1 MNEKTG
7 KHGAKSAR
15 DAGSRP
21 LEQLADSPSQI
32 FTQAAGMTGLSYD
45 LNPRT
50 GLLQASMVLGQLS
63 YGIQAPVGFAYVV
76 YLGATNYYRLSASDA
91 QSPTLAREAFGFNVP
106 LINPWGSGKMH
117 LSDGTVDTLMNL
129 AGNEPTLQYHR
140 LNDMKIQ
147 RVSGAGRS
155 GFQVT
160 YKSGAV
166 EYYNADGV
174 ILRRCMPSGFWL
186 DFEIEQSPAQNRYRL
201 KSVKSNNASSSALN
215 ITHGDVA
222 DISGTVKEGRSTI
235 DVVQTLDGQSMATQ
249 CVLRHTQWSP
259 ADNQYLNAYV
269 EKISLPNDPDRWI
282 EFAYRDF
289 GSESNRGMVLE
300 KIVAP
305 TGEYLRVKAWGTAKY
320 YDDPSATPP
329 VSVTYPVVTTL
340 EEGNQKGTQEA
351 DPRTITYTY
360 SPDSNCTGYYPGRSA
375 PLPDQDN
382 CILITNGAYTYS
394 SKASYLDRT
403 IETTYNRFHLPV
415 KQTTVEKKQADGSCY
430 AIEVSYTYPLKAGDI
445 SSQPA
450 EFALWERMT
459 TTYLEYATDGTKKN
473 ERTVLDQRSFDQYG
487 NPLELTQSSGIQ
499 QIFAYYPIDS
509 TEAVGCPP
517 SPLFV
522 RFVRQVETFPNAA
535 SAIQPPK
542 QTTESTY
549 TRINGIPY
557 TDSITGNPVSP
568 YMVLEKESKANG
580 VVMGQYQYLSTAPSN
595 PPSNPMDP
603 MLILNGVQSQS
614 SVTSTLGSGADS
626 VTLTNTSI
634 SAWSVTSQADGGLR
648 VTCEQRSMA
657 QKGNDPAQGALGGTV
672 RFNPSLGRVLEERA
686 PTGAI
691 TRYEYNGRNWLIKK
705 TAYAD
710 TPYQEI
716 ETYDFKYWAPVFA
729 DDAST
734 PAVDLG
740 VWANRS
746 EVTYPNGRKE
756 YQYLDRDGLLIY
768 VGHADSNQYNEIS
781 QVTRY
786 NREGPAPVVA
796 ESLAIDYVGAL
807 KDQPI
812 QNRTLFAYRLFGLV
826 RTQYADGTAD
836 VVENNLAATPPYQ
849 QIRKGGQT
857 VDYKTE
863 YNDYGAVSRTSVTY
877 LEYESKPDSK
887 TTSATQLNEYD
898 GFGRLVKTTQPDA
911 YAVPVSFEYDQF
923 DRVTRQTCGTDVTTY
938 TYSAQIPIMN
948 ELSRIQA
955 SANGVSV
962 MDASREFDGFGRII
976 QQSEPGFEQTKPI
989 TKTLRYPDN
998 ENPQPES
1005 VTCNIGVIDYEY
1017 QHLTQMLLGTDYTRG
1032 TNAEAGP
1039 TARTYSYNPITKQ
1052 MSTCDAEA
1060 YDASG
1065 ATDQSTG
1072 YNWQYNAYGVETAF
1086 DATYKSGADH
1096 SASIQ
1101 YEYSKFSSFQE
1112 QATVQCDH
1120 RPAPYVTADF
1130 FGSDTGRLERR
1141 RIRRNTDPESNRAFY
1156 VDVVYEDDTNKPGT
1170 GEMEIISLWYNPGG
1184 IIIMQ
1189 VEFTYDQYGNEKSRE
1204 FFIYGPSGR
1213 TSVVVFSNETL
1224 FTGLEYTA
1232 STRWAASAGG
1242 GSELLSYNYMP
1253 QYQQLAEASHAGE
1266 SGADKEYA
1274 LSDHEFI
1281 GFYRFK
1287 DIEFK
1292 NSNGIVQEQALYQY
1306 QNDQI
1311 RSVNHVKEDGKSDY
1325 YRTFAPSYDGNGNV
1339 LTNRFRAYPFA
1350 LSVEEGRDEASTYD
1364 SCGYSPL
1371 NQLTSLAIIDGFV
1384 PPSGKELHSYSY
1396 FYDGLG
1402 QLIHTGPASGSGL
1415 GAGTITRIYDQ
1426 GALLGELGDPATD
1439 DVVQTL
1445 YLQVN
1450 GILLGR
1456 VLLKRDNSEELELF
1470 CTDESGS
1477 VRAVYRYRAGDANV
1491 PLSGTYY
1498 EYSDYGA
1505 RYAVQR
1511 GATDTAAPTDAA
1523 IREPLTAPDSAP
1535 VDCPSAAHVTASAKT
1550 SLLDVPI
1557 GFKGYQLDQ
1566 PSGCYVLGNGYRFY
1580 NPLLRAFY
1588 SPDGLSPFG
1597 KAGINRYQY
1606 CNLDPVNN
1614 SDPSGAWS
1622 WEDVDRAVR
1631 GGVFLWSWAQDPL
1644 RINYY
1649 ARNPGQAFKD
1659 VGQSIAQSDPA
1670 YQPDPNQSNYYIPK
1684 VARVFQHFG
1693 EGIDL
1698 AVFFGGNLLSAGA
1711 PLLSGWGAKAG
1722 GRVLVKGG
1730 PQTAIGEGRGM
1741 KIFMDFWG
1749 KSGNSKRLNISP
1761 AHGASDAPLAL
1772 TRRSNPIKQFIFGYK
1787 EHTADDVVNMLR
1799 SQYAAQLNDA
1809 KSIRILS
1816 CHSADSFNGTP
1827 SFGEQVHKLTGLP
1840 VKAFSG
1846 TVTTRR
1852 EVLYSGLPY
1861 ESVVKP
1867 TPGNPVNWKKVI
1879 FGMKPY

>member
-1 MNEKTG
+1 
-7 KHGAKSAR
+7 
-15 DAGSRP
+15 
-21 LEQLADSPSQI
+21 
-32 FTQAAGMTGLSYD
+32 
-45 LNPRT
+45 
-50 GLLQASMVLGQLS
+50 MVLGQLS

-657 QKGNDPAQGALGGTV
+657 QKGNDPVQAALGGTV

-877 LEYESKPDSK
+877 LEDESKPDSK

-976 QQSEPGFEQTKPI
+976 QQTEPGLDRSNKPQPI

-1039 TARTYSYNPITKQ
+1039 TARTYSYNPSTKQ
-1052 MSTCDAEA
+1052 MSACNAEA

-1065 ATDQSTG
+1065 AQDQSTG
-1072 YNWQYNAYGVETAF
+1072 YNWQYNAYGVETEF
-1086 DATYKSGADH
+1086 DATYKD
-1096 SASIQ
+1096 ASEGCAATIK

-1112 QATVQCDH
+1112 RASVQRD
-1120 RPAPYVTADF
+1120 RFSPGYTGYNVESF
-1130 FGSDTGRLERR
+1130 FDPMCGRMERR
-1141 RIRRNTDPESNRAFY
+1141 IFDCNADPGSGRGFY
-1156 VDVVYEDDTNKPGT
+1156 VVVSYMQDPKKPGA
-1170 GEMEIISLWYNPGG
+1170 GE
-1184 IIIMQ
+1184 
-1189 VEFTYDQYGNEKSRE
+1189 VERITVSYSPAGAMLMDVDFTYDQYGNEKSRE
-1204 FFIYGPSGR
+1204 FFIYGPNGR
-1213 TSVVVFSNETL
+1213 TSVASFSNKIR
-1224 FTGLEYTA
+1224 FTSQIY
-1232 STRWAASAGG
+1232 SAASKWGVPVEGG
-1242 GSELLSYNYMP
+1242 GDEELSYTYES
-1253 QYQQLAEASHAGE
+1253 QYQQLIGASHTGE
-1266 SGADKEYA
+1266 TGADHEYA
-1274 LSDHEFI
+1274 FSDYEMI

-1287 DIEFK
+1287 DVEFK
-1292 NSNGIVQEQALYQY
+1292 NANGHVVRSCEYKYI
-1306 QNDQI
+1306 NDQI
-1311 RSVNHVKEDGKSDY
+1311 VDAYHKGAGNPTDNYLSRKPIYDGSGNVSSSTGY
-1325 YRTFAPSYDGNGNV
+1325 TQAPSS
-1339 LTNRFRAYPFA
+1339 LA
-1350 LSVEEGRDEASTYD
+1350 ESTSEMYAFD
-1364 SCGYSPL
+1364 LCRYSPL
-1371 NQLTSLAIIDGFV
+1371 NQLTGLVISEVF
-1384 PPSGKELHSYSY
+1384 PPPQPLRYY
-1396 FYDGLG
+1396 AYRYDGLG
-1402 QLIHTGPASGSGL
+1402 QLIQTVPSSVNNRGE
-1415 GAGTITRIYDQ
+1415 GTVTRIYDQ
-1426 GALLGELGDPATD
+1426 GALLGELGDPAAD

-1456 VLLKRDNSEELELF
+1456 FLLKRDNRGELSEELELF
-1470 CTDESGS
+1470 CTEESGT
-1477 VRAVYRYRAGDANV
+1477 VRAVYRYVAGEPSV
-1491 PLSGTYY
+1491 PLAGARY

-1505 RYAVQR
+1505 RYVVAALPSRDIAPSGAIANESQRAVLPA
-1511 GATDTAAPTDAA
+1511 GAEVDP
-1523 IREPLTAPDSAP
+1523 PLADP
-1535 VDCPSAAHVTASAKT
+1535 VSAAAKT
-1550 SLLDVPI
+1550 SLLDAPI
-1557 GFKGYQLDQ
+1557 GFNGYLRD
-1566 PSGCYVLGNGYRFY
+1566 PVTGCYVLGNGYRFY
-1580 NPLLRAFY
+1580 NPLLRAFH

-1597 KAGINRYQY
+1597 EAGINRYQY

-1614 SDPSGAWS
+1614 SDPSGAAPAAGAEWQWYHYLYS
-1622 WEDVDRAVR
+1622 SIVYAAMATPLAAIAAPYAVR
-1631 GGVFLWSWAQDPL
+1631 ESLDIAAWSTSESHPKLSRTLTHTSEGIGLAQFFVGSMVGAAAGPMMGASRAGVGSAARIAMTSSRSPSMTSLLSRSTSMTSVSSARSSRGSPTRVLGRFLSTSARRSSDSDSLVFAGYHGSTASNAQSLKAGLRLGPMGTASGTERGPGFYLSPMRNMAQDFADSAAYYSEGVAKVFGVYVH
-1644 RINYY
+1644 NY
-1649 ARNPGQAFKD
+1649 R
-1659 VGQSIAQSDPA
+1659 
-1670 YQPDPNQSNYYIPK
+1670 
-1684 VARVFQHFG
+1684 
-1693 EGIDL
+1693 
-1698 AVFFGGNLLSAGA
+1698 SAMTGVNMN
-1711 PLLSGWGAKAG
+1711 WGALG
-1722 GRVLVKGG
+1722 GGGFGRPLVMEEIEVVLRPSLYRGVSIRSI
-1730 PQTAIGEGRGM
+1730 PEFMRTRGM
-1741 KIFMDFWG
+1741 LPT
-1749 KSGNSKRLNISP
+1749 KSVSTI
-1761 AHGASDAPLAL
+1761 
-1772 TRRSNPIKQFIFGYK
+1772 
-1787 EHTADDVVNMLR
+1787 
-1799 SQYAAQLNDA
+1799 
-1809 KSIRILS
+1809 
-1816 CHSADSFNGTP
+1816 
-1827 SFGEQVHKLTGLP
+1827 
-1840 VKAFSG
+1840 
-1846 TVTTRR
+1846 
-1852 EVLYSGLPY
+1852 
-1861 ESVVKP
+1861 
-1867 TPGNPVNWKKVI
+1867 W
-1879 FGMKPY
+1879 